1 MLKLESNLILE
12 AKIQPQKARS
22 IFYPPHS
29 QLYKLKRENS
39 SYFIYFSKQDNVK
52 REEEIK
58 ELQETNQKLVDESAE
73 ITDSRQTVLEDLN
86 NKLQLCLDNQRK
98 ITLLKNNQKDLKNE
112 VRKIS
117 SVTRKCVSNHEVVT
131 KELKEKLDLLKK
143 INIMKENIEPLEAEN
158 REAVRRKRLDSPIN
172 KSKKLIL
179 STLKEKERNDQNQI
193 IDASNELHELR
204 KN

>member
-1 MLKLESNLILE
+1 M
-12 AKIQPQKARS
+12 
-22 IFYPPHS
+22 
-29 QLYKLKRENS
+29 
-39 SYFIYFSKQDNVK
+39 K